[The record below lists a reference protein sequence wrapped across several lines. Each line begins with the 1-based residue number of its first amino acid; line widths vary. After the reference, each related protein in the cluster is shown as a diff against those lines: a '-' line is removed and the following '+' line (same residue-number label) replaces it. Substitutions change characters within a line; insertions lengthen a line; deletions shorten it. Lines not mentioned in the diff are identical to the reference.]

1 MCYLIPYH
9 SLPDVEHLPIDGRQM
24 QMDRNGFC
32 TSLTGSL
39 RVFDDGV
46 LCVKLFFWTL
56 SIV

>member
-1 MCYLIPYH
+1 
-9 SLPDVEHLPIDGRQM
+9 LPDVEHLPIDGRQM

-32 TSLTGSL
+32 TSLTRSL